1 MANSGEFQL
10 GLVMAGAISAGAYT
24 AGVMDFLIEALDAYY
39 AAREGA
45 GWNGPR
51 HNVKVPV
58 LAGAS
63 AGGMTSAISA
73 VHFMHAMDH
82 QRPGSDGTSP
92 ERNRLYDSWV
102 RQIDIDKLLGRRDL
116 ARRRALVSALDST
129 ALWEIA
135 SGSLDMAGERFKR
148 PWVADPLAIF
158 LTVANLRGVPYGFKL
173 FGTGSADSYGM
184 TNHMDAMRFAVTW
197 NAAAPDGFR
206 SLVPGD
212 CPNGHWPDLARAALA
227 TGAFPVGLS
236 PQVLSRPLADYF
248 DRPDRR
254 DPDFGAAGP
263 DPYEFVS
270 VDGGLMNNEPLELA
284 RRHLFGDNEE
294 PDDSGGESAQRA
306 VVMIDPFP
314 NRIDFDPDAENSD
327 LLLPV
332 LLKMFDAL
340 VNQARFKPEE
350 LALAESSDNY
360 SRFIISPSR
369 RNAGGRQ
376 TRHAIASST
385 LGGFGGFFQESF
397 RRHDYLLGRK
407 NCRSFLR
414 RYLALPQTNRL
425 FDAMTAEQKTAW
437 HVRDRSGE
445 VRRVPDSR
453 GQLHPALPVIPMTA
467 ELAAEEPIP
476 EQDQPQ
482 PQRVALERIELQ
494 VRERIAALGGIAID
508 TELSKVLNLPL
519 RCAARLALHFSLK
532 DRLTRKVM
540 TKITGGLA
548 PLRDFDQPGQP

>member
-1 MANSGEFQL
+1 MANNAEFQL

-24 AGVMDFLIEALDAYY
+24 AGAMDFLIEALDAYY
-39 AAREGA
+39 AARERA
-45 GWNGPR
+45 DWNGPR

-73 VHFMHAMDH
+73 VHFMHRMDH
-82 QRPGSDGTSP
+82 QRPGNDATSP

-102 RQIDIDKLLGRRDL
+102 RQIDIDKLLGRLDL

-148 PWVADPLAIF
+148 PWVADPLAVF

-197 NAAAPDGFR
+197 SAAAPDGFR
-206 SLVPGD
+206 ALLPGD

-227 TGAFPVGLS
+227 TGAFPIGLS

-284 RRHLFGDNEE
+284 RRHLFGDNEL

-369 RNAGGRQ
+369 RNADGRQ

-437 HVRDRSGE
+437 YVRDRNGE
-445 VRRVPDSR
+445 VRRVPDSK
-453 GQLHPALPVIPMTA
+453 GELHPALPVIPMTA

-476 EQDQPQ
+476 EQDRPQ

-508 TELSKVLNLPL
+508 EELGQFLGLFRLPAKL
-519 RCAARLALHFSLK
+519 VLHFSLK